1 MEGIYRVW
9 LRINEH
15 SDVLASLSLC
25 EMTVS
30 NVSHDIGLWKWAI
43 LSLHNCLQGAMVC
56 HLSGTARVGALTSKC
71 AESWLEWHDKDR
83 RGEIEWVKNGIDEF
97 GVSQKRI
104 KKKSD
109 FPPKDHLA
117 SPSVLFDRLHD
128 SSKRYEGGCGKI
140 LIVTPNEQ
148 KAFNQ
153 LNNLRNDFAHF
164 TPKGWSIETT
174 GLPDIFLNI
183 AQVLQ
188 KISTDPWPF
197 RNMSS
202 FERERLEFSLVNLRK
217 ELKNL
222 SS

>member
-1 MEGIYRVW
+1 VW

-25 EMTVS
+25 EMTIS

-83 RGEIEWVKNGIDEF
+83 RGEIEWVKNGVDEF
-97 GVSQKRI
+97 GLPQKRI

-109 FPPKDHLA
+109 YPPKDHLA
-117 SPSVLFDRLHD
+117 KPGVLFERLFD
-128 SSKRYEGGCGKI
+128 SSKRHEGGCGGI
-140 LIVTPNEQ
+140 LNITQNEQ

-153 LNNLRNDFAHF
+153 LNNLRNDFTHF
-164 TPKGWSIETT
+164 TPKGWLIETT
-174 GLPDIFLNI
+174 GLPDIFLSI
-183 AQVLQ
+183 LQVFQ
-188 KISTDPWPF
+188 RISADPWPF
-197 RNMSS
+197 RYMDSS
-202 FERERLEFSLVNLRK
+202 ERKRLEFILANLRQ
-217 ELKNL
+217 ELESLRN
-222 SS
+222 